1 MIVFQHKSGRKA
13 VFVPDLCPAR
23 AYACRKHIFCST
35 LPTVCLSRACLGK
48 VISLWYQI
56 APKEGVFHPHTQGE
70 GWLAGSLARLVR
82 AAGARGH
89 LESAWLRTRSC
100 PRRSSLARVQSID
113 RGPTGPRSRTA
124 S

>member
-1 MIVFQHKSGRKA
+1 MIVFSIKVVEKLFSYLISVQLEHT
-13 VFVPDLCPAR
+13 PAENTSFAQLFLR
-23 AYACRKHIFCST
+23 
-35 LPTVCLSRACLGK
+35 LSRACLGK

-56 APKEGVFHPHTQGE
+56 APKEGVFRPSRTQGE